1 MNILTLAAF
10 LATNAHV
17 APIIAPILASEG
29 KARFASF
36 TYRNQQGELSRYN
49 LQLGFSY
56 GAVLEKSKVELEVL
70 TQEDMLEIKTKN
82 PDFTFA
88 LVMQAREEIMA
99 SINKSIG
106 SFENG
111 EVNPDYT
118 KKDSYL
124 SIAPGFKINI
134 NDLTIQIFG
143 LLNSKVVLEAVEY
156 PRVNSRALTLAK
168 KEIEKRLTKSKFREF
183 ALENL
188 VGARINGEV
197 FEFA

>member
-1 MNILTLAAF
+1 MNTLTLAAF

-82 PDFTFA
+82 PDFTSS
-88 LVMQAREEIMA
+88 LIMQAREEIMA
-99 SINKSIG
+99 SINKSLG
-106 SFENG
+106 AFENG

-134 NDLTIQIFG
+134 NDFTIQIFG